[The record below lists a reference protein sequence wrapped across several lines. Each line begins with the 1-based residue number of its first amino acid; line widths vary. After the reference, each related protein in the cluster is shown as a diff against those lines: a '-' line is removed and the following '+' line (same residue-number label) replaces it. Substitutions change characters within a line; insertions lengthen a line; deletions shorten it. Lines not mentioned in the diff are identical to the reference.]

1 MSDNEYLFQDSIDIL
16 ACEAAQLLSDYEQVE
31 LGLLRLVTW
40 NQKRRELLDRLDLLR
55 ELALVL
61 ADYDLIAGGHIER
74 PAWRQKMVRTLARA
88 KQAGVK
94 VVPF

>member
-1 MSDNEYLFQDSIDIL
+1 MNETNDLVR
-16 ACEAAQLLSDYEQVE
+16 EASQLLADYEQVE

-40 NQKRRELLDRLDLLR
+40 NQKRRDLLERLDLLR

-74 PAWRQKMVRTLARA
+74 ATWRQKMALMLARA